1 MKELNKLF
9 SDIEFQYQDESNNHK
24 KLKYVNIHSKSQK
37 LLFYHYQLDCLLFQY
52 LLF

>member
-9 SDIEFQYQDESNNHK
+9 SDIEFQYQDESNKHK
-24 KLKYVNIHSKSQK
+24 KLKICKYPFEISKVVI
-37 LLFYHYQLDCLLFQY
+37 YHYQLDWLLFQY